1 MHGWHDTAVS
11 AAAAA
16 NDDDD
21 EDAACH
27 TVKTSSLRFC
37 CRSVLLCFVRTEG
50 SKSCVPR

>member
-11 AAAAA
+11 AAAAAAA

-27 TVKTSSLRFC
+27 TVKTSSLRF
-37 CRSVLLCFVRTEG
+37 VVALC
-50 SKSCVPR
+50 